1 MQSISA
7 PPLPNCCNPIPNH
20 FHFHHPHL
28 KKKLTTTT
36 ILRSFPNRNQ
46 SHYSTSPSA
55 ITLSQAH
62 SCSKQQDRFNNRS
75 SESDPYHSH
84 PVLLQFFSSTGNNS
98 SDRQNPE
105 AQSGEKEE
113 EQGDGDTKN
122 DKGLFTNMCWADLKA
137 ALGQR
142 FNSGAIVCFVG
153 VVFKDRHLALP
164 HVAVP
169 DITYIDWAEL
179 RRRGFK
185 GVVFDKDNTLT
196 APYSLKLWGPLAPSL
211 EQCKSVFG
219 PNIAVFSNSAGLFEY
234 DHDGSKARVL
244 EGTIGIKVIRH
255 RVKKPAGSA
264 EEIENHFGCE
274 SSELIMVGDRP
285 LTDIVYGNMNGFLTV
300 LTEPLSLAE
309 EPFIVRQCAS
319 VGEKTRNSPGQ
330 TLVRERVEAKK
341 SQAIARRQA
350 VCDRSTKCIE
360 VP

>member
-62 SCSKQQDRFNNRS
+62 SCSKHLDRFNNRS
-75 SESDPYHSH
+75 SEFDPYHSH
-84 PVLLQFFSSTGNNS
+84 PVLLQFFSSTGGNP
-98 SDRQNPE
+98 SDKQNPE

-122 DKGLFTNMCWADLKA
+122 AKRLFTNMWWADLKA

-169 DITYIDWAEL
+169 DIRYIDWPEL

-219 PNIAVFSNSAGLFEY
+219 PNIAVFSNSAGNFDTFFVEIRIRRK
-234 DHDGSKARVL
+234 HMSRKSKM
-244 EGTIGIKVIRH
+244 
-255 RVKKPAGSA
+255 S
-264 EEIENHFGCE
+264 
-274 SSELIMVGDRP
+274 
-285 LTDIVYGNMNGFLTV
+285 
-300 LTEPLSLAE
+300 
-309 EPFIVRQCAS
+309 IVRS
-319 VGEKTRNSPGQ
+319 VRML
-330 TLVRERVEAKK
+330 TLHRGISRYCCCCCCFW
-341 SQAIARRQA
+341 SGLPMSL
-350 VCDRSTKCIE
+350 C
-360 VP
+360 